1 MTTTKKRGVRRR
13 SGGGGGSVPQSV
25 EQRATSGL
33 PVWRW
38 RTFPVYFAFSL
49 GAFLGVYLGFIA
61 GYIQGHDDQATMGYV
76 LFIAVALLMGF
87 AFARITTRYLLTR
100 RFARRE

>member
-13 SGGGGGSVPQSV
+13 SGGGSSSVPPGV
-25 EQRATSGL
+25 EQRARSGL

-49 GAFLGVYLGFIA
+49 GAFVGVYLGFTA
-61 GYIQGHDDQATMGYV
+61 GYIQGHDDKSTMGYV
-76 LFIAVALLMGF
+76 LFIGVALLMGF

>member
-13 SGGGGGSVPQSV
+13 GGGAGSVPPSV
-25 EQRATSGL
+25 EQRTASRL

-61 GYIQGHDDQATMGYV
+61 GYIQGHDDKSTMGYV
-76 LFIAVALLMGF
+76 LFISVALLMGF
-87 AFARITTRYLLTR
+87 AFARLTTRYLLTR
-100 RFARRE
+100 RFAKRE